1 TVTGVQTCALPIS
14 SPHTTVS
21 YFGFVVFSCISSA
34 KRTPRSKSV
43 SARQRVHR
51 HLQASWVAG
60 SKDQALPCR
69 ALFCPSQYKNAPTA
83 TNAPVPPTTFAI
95 ASAGWASPGL
105 GTNERAMVRDAV
117 LNPTQESNNAVGLPP
132 GTRIT
137 SGPAGSLCKRNIA
150 ANKNR

>member
-1 TVTGVQTCALPIS
+1 MPGASKCQPAYYCQLFRICSIFLHFLGEKNVRGANRCQR
-14 SPHTTVS
+14 
-21 YFGFVVFSCISSA
+21 GSA
-34 KRTPRSKSV
+34 STDICRPRGL
-43 SARQRVHR
+43 RDR
-51 HLQASWVAG
+51 
-60 SKDQALPCR
+60 KDQALPCR

-150 ANKNR
+150 PNKNR